1 MIKMI
6 LKLEDRKEHFNMMEI
21 IIDKNTNIDKEIMIV
36 ETLKKSIIED
46 KQNND
51 FKSLKYHTMAL
62 KEHQKT
68 LENLQNKNDL
78 EIEL

>member
-1 MIKMI
+1 
-6 LKLEDRKEHFNMMEI
+6 MMEI
-21 IIDKNTNIDKEIMIV
+21 IIDKNTNIDKEIRIV

-51 FKSLKYHTMAL
+51 FKSLEYHTMAL

-68 LENLQNKNDL
+68 LKDLQNKNDL